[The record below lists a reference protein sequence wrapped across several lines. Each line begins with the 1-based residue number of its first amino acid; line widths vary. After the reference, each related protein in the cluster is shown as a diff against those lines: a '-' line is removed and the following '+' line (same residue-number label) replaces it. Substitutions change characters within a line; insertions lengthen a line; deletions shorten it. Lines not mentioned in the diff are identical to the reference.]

1 MSSDVQARILIFLG
15 LLLDRGVMRAVEL
28 QDLGHT
34 QNQTFMALRAM
45 RDLGLI
51 SARVTWWGLTAKGL
65 MVAMGLMPMPKP
77 APKAS
82 EARVFVS
89 VDLFD
94 EEDLE
99 LCLRLFEDGLTLP
112 EIGKAVGRAAETV
125 SNKLKEHMGVK
136 VLPNRRKM
144 TITQPVP
151 RRGKRRRD
159 GHPAVAGSLADIR

>member
-1 MSSDVQARILIFLG
+1 
-15 LLLDRGVMRAVEL
+15 
-28 QDLGHT
+28 
-34 QNQTFMALRAM
+34 
-45 RDLGLI
+45 
-51 SARVTWWGLTAKGL
+51 
-65 MVAMGLMPMPKP
+65 MPKP

-94 EEDLE
+94 EDDLA

-112 EIGKAVGRAAETV
+112 EIGKAVRRSAATV
-125 SNKLKEHMGVK
+125 SNKLKEHLGVK

-144 TITQPVP
+144 RITQPVP